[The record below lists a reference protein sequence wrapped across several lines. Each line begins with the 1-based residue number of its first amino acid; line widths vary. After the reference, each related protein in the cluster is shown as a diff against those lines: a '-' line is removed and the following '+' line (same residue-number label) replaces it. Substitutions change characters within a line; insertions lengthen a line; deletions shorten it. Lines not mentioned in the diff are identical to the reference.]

1 VTTLVLFAGLFF
13 AIPMTPAQAA
23 CREAA
28 TSALPMPSWTW
39 LRSWRADLASPS
51 RLATDIEGRV
61 LVTDPARGQVVAR
74 RTDGAVAFVKRGL
87 GRPTSIAI
95 DGLGRI
101 WVGDADTGRVT
112 LYEAD
117 WTPRHSLGVGDGE
130 FGMPGDLAVD
140 PTNGEVFVSDTDRH
154 QLAVYSASG
163 LRLRTIGAP
172 APTDGAP
179 AADGLFR
186 TPTGIALAG
195 NELLVSDHLNY
206 RVQAFD
212 KTTGAFL
219 YCIGNYT
226 TPGFFSPSSGPSRA
240 FGAPQGIA
248 VDALGRMYVA
258 DAYQGQIRVIDRGNG
273 AVIGSIGAFGEG
285 PGEMRVPVGILIDR
299 EGRLIVANTDNGRLD
314 VFRIDSSTDPE
325 RYVPSTVRLDPGSI
339 FRTGATGAV
348 TASIEIPGYRA
359 IDIEPASVRVNGQA
373 VTKLDVADIDGNGI
387 PELRVAIAAGSL
399 RPTLG
404 NTSPAEVNVTGTI
417 SALQFAATT
426 TIALVDPPPP
436 PAGSGD
442 SDNDGIPD
450 AVDAC
455 PTTPVGKKVN
465 AQGCSIDQL
474 CPCALP
480 PKGDDSRR
488 KGARD
493 VGRNSGH
500 KASHG
505 DYVQCVEN
513 AAKALVKAK
522 RITAM
527 EFHAI
532 VRDAAKS
539 SCGRKR

>member
-1 VTTLVLFAGLFF
+1 VTKLVLVAGLCF
-13 AIPMTPAQAA
+13 ATPMAPAQAA
-23 CREAA
+23 CREA
-28 TSALPMPSWTW
+28 TSSVLPMPAWTW
-39 LRSWRADLASPS
+39 LRSWRADLAAPS
-51 RLATDIEGRV
+51 RLATDSEGRV
-61 LVTDPARGQVVAR
+61 LVADPSRGQIVAR
-74 RTDGAVAFVKRGL
+74 RADGAVAFAKRGL
-87 GRPTSIAI
+87 GRPTSITV
-95 DGLGRI
+95 DGLGRF
-101 WVGDADTGRVT
+101 WVGDAETGRVT
-112 LYEAD
+112 MYDAD

-130 FGMPGDLAVD
+130 FGMPGDLALD
-140 PTNGEVFVSDTDRH
+140 PTNGEVYVSDTDRH
-154 QLAVYSASG
+154 QVAVYSPSG

-212 KTTGAFL
+212 KSTGAFL

-273 AVIGSIGAFGEG
+273 AVIGSIGAFGDG
-285 PGEMRVPVGILIDR
+285 PGEMRVPVGIAIDR
-299 EGRLIVANTDNGRLD
+299 QGRLIVANTDNGRLD
-314 VFRIDSSTDPE
+314 VFRLDGSTDPE
-325 RYVPSTVRLDPGSI
+325 RFVPSTVRLDPGSI
-339 FRTGATGAV
+339 YRTGATGTI

-359 IDIEPASVRVNGQA
+359 IDIEPPSVRVNGQA

-387 PELRVAIAAGSL
+387 PELRVAIAAGTL
-399 RPTLG
+399 GPTLG
-404 NTSPAEVNVTGTI
+404 NASPAEVDVTGTI
-417 SALQFAATT
+417 GALEFAATT
-426 TIALVDPPPP
+426 MIALADPPPP

-450 AVDAC
+450 AIDTC
-455 PTTPVGKKVN
+455 PATPVGKKVN
-465 AQGCSIDQL
+465 AQGCSIDQI
-474 CPCALP
+474 CPCAMP
-480 PKGDDSRR
+480 EEGDDSRH
-488 KGARD
+488 KGARNVD
-493 VGRNSGH
+493 RRSGRN
-500 KASHG
+500 ASHG
-505 DYVQCVEN
+505 NYVQCVEN

-522 RITAM
+522 RISTMA
-527 EFHAI
+527 FHAI